1 MVLAVDGLEVSFAGQ
16 RALEG
21 VSLDVDRGE
30 ILAILG
36 PSGCGKSTLLR
47 AIAGLQP
54 LDTGRVGWDGRDLIG
69 VPPHERE
76 VGLMFQ
82 DHALFPHRD
91 VAANVAFGLRMQG
104 RQESQ
109 RRAEVAEM
117 LALVGLSGFET
128 RSIDTL
134 SGGEAQ
140 RVALAR
146 ALAPHPRV
154 LLLDEPF
161 GSLDRR
167 LRDRLVEEIPP
178 ILRAADVAAIHVT
191 HDHDEAFAVADRVGI
206 MIDGRIDRI
215 GPAREVWS
223 DPRLAEVARFLG
235 HTNLVEVGERGAV
248 PWGILPLEPGLQV
261 LRADAFTLAGA
272 ARDDDLVAVVE
283 RSVFAGGRTRVTFRS
298 DPGDVGLTADLPLAG
313 DPDDPHAADL
323 APGDRVR
330 LRVDPA
336 KTAPVTPD

>member
-1 MVLAVDGLEVSFAGQ
+1 MVLTADGLEISFAGH
-16 RALEG
+16 RALQG

-30 ILAILG
+30 IMAILG

-54 LDTGRVGWDGRDLIG
+54 LDAGRISWDGRDLAG

-104 RQESQ
+104 RKES
-109 RRAEVAEM
+109 RRNAGVAEM

-178 ILRAADVAAIHVT
+178 ILRAADVAAVHVT

-215 GPAREVWS
+215 GPAREVWR
-223 DPRLAEVARFLG
+223 DPRRATVARFLG
-235 HTNLVEVGERGAV
+235 HTNLVEVGEHGDVA
-248 PWGILPLEPGLQV
+248 WGTLPLEPGLYV
-261 LRADAFTLAGA
+261 VRADAFTPVASG
-272 ARDDDLVAVVE
+272 DQDLVAMVD
-283 RSVFAGGRTRVTFRS
+283 RSVFAGGRWRLTLRT
-298 DPGDVGLTADLPLAG
+298 DPGNRRLRAEVTGEW
-313 DPDDPHAADL
+313 AADV
-323 APGDRVR
+323 APGDRVP
-330 LRVDPA
+330 LRIDPS
-336 KTAPVTPD
+336 KTARVTPD

>member
-1 MVLAVDGLEVSFAGQ
+1 MVLTADGLEVSFAGR
-16 RALEG
+16 RALQG

-30 ILAILG
+30 IMAILG

-47 AIAGLQP
+47 AVAGLQP
-54 LDTGRVGWDGRDLIG
+54 LDAGRVCWDGRDLAG

-104 RQESQ
+104 REESQ
-109 RRAEVAEM
+109 RKAGVTEM

-178 ILRAADVAAIHVT
+178 ILRAADVAAVHVT

-215 GPAREVWS
+215 GPAREVWR
-223 DPRLAEVARFLG
+223 DPRRATVARFLG
-235 HTNLVEVGERGAV
+235 HTNLVEVGERGDV
-248 PWGILPLEPGLQV
+248 TWGTLPLAPGLHV
-261 LRADAFTLAGA
+261 IRADAFTPVASG
-272 ARDDDLVAVVE
+272 DQDLVAVVD
-283 RSVFAGGRTRVTFRS
+283 RLVFAGGRWRLTLRT
-298 DPGDVGLTADLPLAG
+298 DPGDRHLRAEVTGEW
-313 DPDDPHAADL
+313 AADL
-323 APGDRVR
+323 APGDRVP
-330 LRVDPA
+330 LTIDPS
-336 KTAPVTPD
+336 KTARVTPD

>member
-1 MVLAVDGLEVSFAGQ
+1 MTLTTRKLAVRFGDHQ
-16 RALEG
+16 ALDG
-21 VSLDVDRGE
+21 VSLHVEPSE

-54 LDTGRVGWDGRDLIG
+54 LDAGRVTWNGLDLAG
-69 VPPHERE
+69 VPPHRRE

-91 VAANVAFGLRMQG
+91 VAANVGFGLRMQG
-104 RQESQ
+104 LGATE
-109 RRAEVAEM
+109 RRSRAAEM
-117 LALVGLSGFET
+117 LELVGLTGFES
-128 RSIDTL
+128 RPIDTL

-178 ILRAADVAAIHVT
+178 ILRAADVAAVHVT

-206 MIDGRIDRI
+206 MIAGRLGRV
-215 GPAREVWS
+215 GPAPEVWS
-223 DPRLAEVARFLG
+223 DPRLASVARFLG
-235 HTNLVEVGERGAV
+235 HTNLVEVGEGGSV
-248 PWGILPLEPGLQV
+248 PWGTLRLEPGLHV
-261 LRADAFTLAGA
+261 LRADAFSVVDEADG
-272 ARDDDLVAVVE
+272 DLDAVVE
-283 RSVFAGGRTRVTFRS
+283 RSVFAGGRTRVTVRT
-298 DPGDVGLTADLPLAG
+298 DPGAVRLRADPPGSDAV
-313 DPDDPHAADL
+313 DL
-323 APGDRVR
+323 APGARVR
-330 LRVDPA
+330 LRIDPS

>member
-1 MVLAVDGLEVSFAGQ
+1 MTLSVDALEVSFGDH
-16 RALEG
+16 RAVDG
-21 VSLDVDRGE
+21 ASLDVAPGH
-30 ILAILG
+30 IIAILG

-54 LDTGRVGWDGRDLIG
+54 LDAGHVCWQGHDLDG
-69 VPPHERE
+69 VPPHQRG

-91 VAANVAFGLRMQG
+91 VAANVGFGLRMQG
-104 RQESQ
+104 QGDAA
-109 RRAEVAEM
+109 RRRRSTEM
-117 LALVGLSGFET
+117 LDLVGLSGFEA
-128 RSIDTL
+128 RSIHTL

-178 ILRAADVAAIHVT
+178 ILRAADVAAVHVT

-206 MIDGRIDRI
+206 MIAGRIDRI
-215 GPAREVWS
+215 GAPREVWS
-223 DPRLAEVARFLG
+223 DPRHASVARFLG
-235 HTNLVEVGERGAV
+235 HTNLVAVGDGGSV
-248 PWGILPLEPGLQV
+248 PWGSLPLEPGQYV
-261 LRADAFTLAGA
+261 VRADAFSPAAPDGA
-272 ARDDDLVAVVE
+272 ADVEAVVV
-283 RSVFAGGRTRVTFRS
+283 RSVFAGVRTQVTVRS
-298 DPGDVGLTADLPLAG
+298 DPGDAELRADLVA
-313 DPDDPHAADL
+313 DPS
-323 APGDRVR
+323 PGDRLR
-330 LRVDPA
+330 LSIDPT
-336 KTAPVTPD
+336 KTARVAPD

>member
-1 MVLAVDGLEVSFAGQ
+1 MTLTTDGLEVAFAGQ
-16 RALEG
+16 PALDG
-21 VSLDVDRGE
+21 VSIRVEQSE

-54 LDTGRVGWDGRDLIG
+54 VDAGRICWQGRDLAG
-69 VPPHERE
+69 VPPHRRG

-91 VAANVAFGLRMQG
+91 VAANVGFGLRMQG
-104 RQESQ
+104 LDGPT
-109 RRAEVAEM
+109 RRSRAAEM
-117 LALVGLSGFET
+117 LELVGLSGFED
-128 RSIDTL
+128 RPIDTL

-146 ALAPHPRV
+146 ALAPRPRV

-178 ILRAADVAAIHVT
+178 ILRAADVAAVHVT

-206 MIDGRIDRI
+206 MIAGRIDRT
-215 GPAREVWS
+215 GPAREVWT
-223 DPRLAEVARFLG
+223 DPQHASVARFLG
-235 HTNLVEVGERGAV
+235 HTNLVEVGPGGSV
-248 PWGILPLEPGLQV
+248 PWGTLPVEPGV
-261 LRADAFTLAGA
+261 HIVRADAFRPAEPDGDA
-272 ARDDDLVAVVE
+272 DLVAVVE
-283 RSVFAGGRTRVTFRS
+283 HSAFAGGRSRVTLRTE
-298 DPGDVGLTADLPLAG
+298 PGDRRLSADLTG
-313 DPDDPHAADL
+313 DLAADL
-323 APGDRVR
+323 SAGDRVA
-330 LRVDPA
+330 LTIDPT
-336 KTAPVTPD
+336 KTARVAPD